1 MSKKLP
7 IDGFIC
13 SDKLEEFTCE
23 FMTNYDEDSDTGYL
37 LEIDIEYPENLYD
50 AHRDLPFLAIRKD
63 ELLTTLEDKENYV
76 VQIAALKHALNHGL
90 KLWKVHS
97 AISFRQEA
105 WLKPYI
111 DKNTELRTSAKN
123 DFEKYFFK
131 LMNNVV
137 FGKTMENVRNRR
149 DVKLVVTEE
158 RRKILASEPNYD
170 SCKQFSE
177 SLMAIEMKKTKV
189 ITDKPIAVRQAI
201 LDISKTL
208 MYEFWYDYLKPKYE
222 DRVKLCYMETDSF
235 ILQIQTDYFFDNI
248 NNDVNKW
255 FDTSNYDK
263 NDNRPLEIGKNKKVI
278 GKFKDELG
286 GKILTEFVPL
296 RAQTYAYTQLNEDK
310 LEHKKAKGTIKCV
323 IRKHLNFDLY
333 KKELFNNETIRCTQ
347 QRFKSDYHNIY
358 TQTIHKTAS
367 DNKDDKRIQS
377 FNGIH
382 TYPYR
387 IGKYLINK
395 LEAEFRNK
403 LIQLY
408 Y

>member
-13 SDKLEEFTCE
+13 SDKLEKFTCE

-37 LEIDIEYPENLYD
+37 LEIEIEYPENLYD

-158 RRKILASEPNYD
+158 RRKKLASEPNYD

-177 SLMAIEMKKTKV
+177 SLMAIEMKK
-189 ITDKPIAVRQAI
+189 
-201 LDISKTL
+201 
-208 MYEFWYDYLKPKYE
+208 
-222 DRVKLCYMETDSF
+222 
-235 ILQIQTDYFFDNI
+235 
-248 NNDVNKW
+248 NK
-255 FDTSNYDK
+255 SNY
-263 NDNRPLEIGKNKKVI
+263 G
-278 GKFKDELG
+278 
-286 GKILTEFVPL
+286 
-296 RAQTYAYTQLNEDK
+296 
-310 LEHKKAKGTIKCV
+310 
-323 IRKHLNFDLY
+323 
-333 KKELFNNETIRCTQ
+333 
-347 QRFKSDYHNIY
+347 
-358 TQTIHKTAS
+358 
-367 DNKDDKRIQS
+367 
-377 FNGIH
+377 
-382 TYPYR
+382 
-387 IGKYLINK
+387 
-395 LEAEFRNK
+395 
-403 LIQLY
+403 
-408 Y
+408 